1 MIAVPVHYERRT
13 HKDAGDPEAPEM
25 KYASSTVKAREG
37 VFDPPLSPLDSIGIY
52 QKPSQMSLPLNEV
65 SDGKDA
71 SQYGSDRMFTTSTSV
86 KPLSQFDRQVF
97 NAHDAYGRYGADIK
111 LATHK

>member
-1 MIAVPVHYERRT
+1 MIALPIHHERRT
-13 HKDAGDPEAPEM
+13 QKDAGDPQPPQM
-25 KYASSTVKAREG
+25 KYYSNQVKARTGE
-37 VFDPPLSPLDSIGIY
+37 FDPPMSPLDSIGMY
-52 QKPSQMSLPLNEV
+52 QKPSQMVLPLNEV

-71 SQYGSDRMFTTSTSV
+71 SQYGINRVFSTSAST

-97 NAHDAYGRYGADIK
+97 NPRDAYGRYGADIK